1 MSKPFSSFDSMIKA
15 LGENGGY
22 GALMQSA
29 GKLWRQSLI
38 DKGYPGGGEL
48 SVGPCVA
55 MLVPCPH
62 LEKDADGHCEWCC
75 GSGRVTKRVIE
86 AQIASANRQSR

>member
-1 MSKPFSSFDSMIKA
+1 MSKPLSSFDSMIKA

-55 MLVPCPH
+55 MLVP
-62 LEKDADGHCEWCC
+62 
-75 GSGRVTKRVIE
+75 RVTKRVLE
-86 AQIASANRQSR
+86 AQIASANGQAR